1 MHEGHRRRMYEKLKN
16 DDGLHDHELL
26 EILLFNAYPR
36 INTNP
41 IAHELIKT
49 FGSLSGVLA
58 ADVDRLK
65 AVDGVG
71 ESVALYIKCAGEI
84 IRRTSS
90 KPAAISVFKNHED
103 IKKFVSV
110 RLRGNNTEVMELYFV
125 DKNGRVKRIN
135 SFTNE
140 NESKVTVDADKIME
154 LLSAEKPYGLLVA
167 HNHLRGGCNPSDNDD
182 KFTASIRILCSISNT
197 RLLDHLIYYSDKEVY
212 SYLLSGQL
220 DDINDEFSFSKVM
233 DEKLEKFSGRKGGA

>member
-71 ESVALYIKCAGEI
+71 ESVALYIK
-84 IRRTSS
+84 
-90 KPAAISVFKNHED
+90 
-103 IKKFVSV
+103 
-110 RLRGNNTEVMELYFV
+110 
-125 DKNGRVKRIN
+125 
-135 SFTNE
+135 
-140 NESKVTVDADKIME
+140 
-154 LLSAEKPYGLLVA
+154 
-167 HNHLRGGCNPSDNDD
+167 
-182 KFTASIRILCSISNT
+182 
-197 RLLDHLIYYSDKEVY
+197 
-212 SYLLSGQL
+212 
-220 DDINDEFSFSKVM
+220 
-233 DEKLEKFSGRKGGA
+233 